1 VEKAIESVK
10 KGVTAGM
17 LHFHKN
23 FSRQLQLRLDE
34 GKDASNTTIEE
45 SELGVHLDMSSML
58 THDYLQLHRVTSE
71 RIIRMFVTCC
81 RKILGC
87 M

>member
-1 VEKAIESVK
+1 MEKAIESVK
-10 KGVTAGM
+10 KGTTIGM
-17 LHFHKN
+17 LHFHRN

-58 THDYLQLHRVTSE
+58 THMIIYNYEWLHLKE
-71 RIIRMFVTCC
+71 
-81 RKILGC
+81 
-87 M
+87 